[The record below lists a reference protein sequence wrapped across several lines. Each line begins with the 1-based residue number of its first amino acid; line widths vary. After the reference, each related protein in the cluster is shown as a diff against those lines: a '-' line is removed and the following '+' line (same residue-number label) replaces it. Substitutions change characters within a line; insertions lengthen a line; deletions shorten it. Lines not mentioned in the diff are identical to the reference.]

1 MVLGGPNLPQPP
13 ALRFRERVAAL
24 GGLRIDEILFHD
36 AEGCRRSLQQVKAF
50 ADETPQLTE
59 TDLAAVESQVARG
72 FVAHARMHLSRLLRE
87 DRDAALRLL
96 DEFDR
101 APRLDTLP
109 ALLDAI
115 EGINFAQRNPVESLR
130 TSLTAAFAAQPEV
143 AQRLALLAGRWLTGG
158 MPRHRPAGS
167 AVLVGAYG
175 SGRSRVVEGFLKV
188 LQAQGLAGE
197 ETHEEIDLRAYAT
210 SDNGPQR
217 LVERL
222 ASMSQRSGRRVY
234 AFDAVDLA
242 PPAVKDVLQS
252 LAATGSANAGGNAA
266 SLDGRFLFFMI
277 ARDPAGTLGNAFL
290 NEVQEVIT
298 LSAPTAAQVEEMV
311 AAEMA
316 RFAGDF
322 AVHAGVR
329 LEIDAAVSASLVP
342 RVIERGGFGHSVPAI
357 VEERLRL
364 PVADLRTQGVMR
376 DGSARLVVEDGA
388 LVLVQ
393 GRERMVLP
401 ERGRGAI
408 AAAPLDLE
416 AEIAKLVGL
425 EPVKVMLRALRK
437 QLVADQRRRDAGLA
451 QRTGQTRHMLFL
463 GNPGTGKTT
472 VARLVARM
480 LRGLGVLREG
490 QLVEVTRADLV
501 ASYVGQTAPKTLEVV
516 QRALGGVLFI
526 DEAYALTRGDDP
538 FGKEAVDTLVREI
551 EDRRDDLVVILA
563 GYSKEMGEFL
573 QSNSG
578 LASRFPHRF
587 EFPDYTAAE
596 LARIALIEAKGR
608 GFAVDD
614 GVEARLAE
622 HFEGK
627 VVAGR
632 NDQGNGR
639 LARTVVEAA
648 IGRQSGRVADQPG
661 LAPEAMQRLLAED
674 FGVGADDAA
683 REAGAS
689 RDALAALDDIVGL
702 EAIKEFVR
710 DLAAEIKA
718 TERRR
723 ALGLPA
729 DASRSLH
736 MVFKG
741 NPGTGKT
748 TVARI
753 VGRLLKELKVLK
765 MGHVV
770 EVDRAGLVAGY
781 VGQTAL
787 KTQEKIREALGGL
800 LFVDEAYA
808 LADAGGGQGSFGR
821 EALDTLV
828 KGMEDHRDS
837 LVVVLAGY
845 SGDMERLLDVN
856 AGLRSRFPNVIEFA
870 DYSPAE
876 LLQIAERM
884 LAVRGLVASPEA
896 LARIR
901 AACAAAA
908 GDPAAGNG
916 RFVRNLLEA
925 AVRRQSRR
933 LLDVAEPT
941 RDDLVALEAID
952 IPEVSCRLT

>member
-1 MVLGGPNLPQPP
+1 MALGGPNLPQLP
-13 ALRFRERVAAL
+13 ALRLRERVAAL
-24 GGLRIDEILFHD
+24 GGLRIDQVLFHD
-36 AEGCRRSLQQVKAF
+36 AEGCRRSLQQVTAF
-50 ADETPQLTE
+50 ADETVHLTE
-59 TDLAAVESQVARG
+59 SELAAVESQVARG
-72 FVAHARMHLSRLLRE
+72 FVAHARMHLSVLLRGE
-87 DRDAALRLL
+87 RDAALRLL

-101 APRLDTLP
+101 APRLDALP

-115 EGINFAQRNPVESLR
+115 EGINFAQRDPVETLR
-130 TSLTAAFAAQPEV
+130 AALAAAFAGQPEV
-143 AQRLALLAGRWLTGG
+143 AQRLTLLAGRWLTGG
-158 MPRHRPAGS
+158 MPRDRPAGS

-175 SGRSRVVEGFLKV
+175 SGRSRVVQDFLKV
-188 LQAQGLAGE
+188 LQAQRLAGDE
-197 ETHEEIDLRAYAT
+197 PHEEIDLRVYST
-210 SDNGPQR
+210 PDSGPRR

-222 ASMSQRSGRRVY
+222 ATLSQRSGRRVY
-234 AFDAVDLA
+234 AFDAVESA
-242 PPAVKDVLQS
+242 PPALREILQS
-252 LAATGSANAGGNAA
+252 LAASGSASVGGNTA
-266 SLDGRFLFFMI
+266 SLDSRFLFFMLT
-277 ARDPAGTLGNAFL
+277 RDPAGTLGNAFL
-290 NEVQEVIT
+290 NAVQEVIT
-298 LSAPTAAQVEEMV
+298 LPAPTGMQVEAMV
-311 AAEMA
+311 AAEA
-316 RFAGDF
+316 ERFAADF

-329 LEIDAAVSASLVP
+329 LEVDAAVPAFLAP
-342 RVIERGGFGHSVPAI
+342 LVIERGGFGHSVPAV

-364 PVADLRTQGVMR
+364 PVADLRTQGAVR
-376 DGSARLVVEDGA
+376 GGRARITAEDGA
-388 LVLVQ
+388 LVLEQ
-393 GRERMVLP
+393 GRDRTPLP
-401 ERGRGAI
+401 VRARTAT
-408 AAAPLDLE
+408 APLDLE
-416 AEIAKLVGL
+416 AEIGKLVGL
-425 EPVKVMLRALRK
+425 EPVKDMLRALRK
-437 QLVADQRRRDAGLA
+437 QLVADRRRRDAGLE

-480 LRGLGVLREG
+480 LRDLGVLREG
-490 QLVEVTRADLV
+490 QLVEVARADLV
-501 ASYVGQTAPKTLEVV
+501 ASYVGQTAPKTLAVV

-526 DEAYALTRGDDP
+526 DEAYALTRGGDP

-563 GYSKEMGEFL
+563 GYTKEMGEFL

-578 LASRFPHRF
+578 LGSRFPNRF
-587 EFPDYTAAE
+587 EFPDYSAAE
-596 LARIALIEAKGR
+596 LARIALIESKGR
-608 GFAVDD
+608 GFAVAD
-614 GVEARLAE
+614 GVEVRLAA
-622 HFEGK
+622 HLEGK

-648 IGRQSGRVADQPG
+648 IVRQSGRVADQPT
-661 LAPEAMQRLLAED
+661 LPREAMQTLLAED
-674 FGVGADDAA
+674 FGLGDADMA
-683 REAGAS
+683 RGEDAS
-689 RDALAALDDIVGL
+689 RDALATLDDIVGL

-770 EVDRAGLVAGY
+770 EVDRAGLVAGF

-808 LADAGGGQGSFGR
+808 LADVGVGQGSFGR

-837 LVVVLAGY
+837 LIVVLAGY

-884 LAVRGLVASPEA
+884 LAQRGLVAAPQAMQRIAA
-896 LARIR
+896 L
-901 AACAAAA
+901 CAAAA

-933 LLDVAEPT
+933 LLQVAEPT
-941 RDDLVALEAID
+941 REDLMALEAID
-952 IPEVSCRLT
+952 IPEAGHAG

>member
-1 MVLGGPNLPQPP
+1 MVLGGPNLPQLP

-24 GGLRIDEILFHD
+24 GGLRIDQILFHD

-50 ADETPQLTE
+50 ADETLHLTE
-59 TDLAAVESQVARG
+59 TELAAVETQVVRG
-72 FVAHARMHLSRLLRE
+72 FVAHARSHLYSLLRE
-87 DRDAALRLL
+87 GRDTALRLL

-101 APRLDTLP
+101 SPRLDALP

-115 EGINFAQRNPVESLR
+115 EGINFAQRDPVERSRAALA
-130 TSLTAAFAAQPEV
+130 AAFAEQPDV

-167 AVLVGAYG
+167 TVLVGAYG
-175 SGRSRVVEGFLKV
+175 SGRSKVVEDFLKV
-188 LQAQGLAGE
+188 LRAQQLAGDE
-197 ETHEEIDLRAYAT
+197 PHEEIDLRAYST
-210 SDNGPQR
+210 PDSGPRR

-222 ASMSQRSGRRVY
+222 ATLSQRSGRRVY
-234 AFDAVDLA
+234 AFDAVELA
-242 PPAVKDVLQS
+242 TPAVKDVLQS
-252 LAATGSANAGGNAA
+252 LAATGSANAGGNTA
-266 SLDGRFLFFMI
+266 SLDSRFLFFMI
-277 ARDPAGTLGNAFL
+277 TRDPAGTLGNAFL
-290 NEVQEVIT
+290 SAVQEVIT
-298 LSAPTAAQVEEMV
+298 LAAPTRAQVEAMV
-311 AAEMA
+311 VSQTAAFA
-316 RFAGDF
+316 RDF
-322 AVHAGVR
+322 AIHAGVR
-329 LEIDAAVSASLVP
+329 LEIDAAVDAHLAPLVL
-342 RVIERGGFGHSVPAI
+342 ERGGFGHAVPAV
-357 VEERLRL
+357 VEEQLRL
-364 PVADLRTQGVMR
+364 PVADLRTQGAFRGGRAQLTVQ
-376 DGSARLVVEDGA
+376 DGA
-388 LVLVQ
+388 LLLVQ
-393 GRERMVLP
+393 GRERIPLP
-401 ERGRGAI
+401 VRSRR
-408 AAAPLDLE
+408 AAAPLDFD
-416 AEIAKLVGL
+416 AELAALVGL
-425 EPVKVMLRALRK
+425 EPVKDMLRALRK
-437 QLVADQRRRDAGLA
+437 QLIADQRRRDAGLE

-472 VARLVARM
+472 VARVVARM
-480 LRGLGVLREG
+480 LRELGVLREG

-516 QRALGGVLFI
+516 KRALGGVLFI
-526 DEAYALTRGDDP
+526 DEAYALTRGEDP

-551 EDRRDDLVVILA
+551 ENHRDDLVVILA
-563 GYSKEMGEFL
+563 GYTKEMGEFL

-578 LASRFPHRF
+578 LGSRFPNRF
-587 EFPDYTAAE
+587 EFPDYSAAE
-596 LARIALIEAKGR
+596 LARIALIEAESR
-608 GFAVDD
+608 GFSVVE
-614 GVEARLAE
+614 GVEARLASF
-622 HFEGK
+622 FEGK

-648 IGRQSGRVADQPG
+648 IGRQSGRVADQPE
-661 LAPEAMQRLLAED
+661 LPREAMQTLFAED
-674 FGVGADDAA
+674 FGVGDADSA
-683 REAGAS
+683 RSDGAS

-753 VGRLLKELKVLK
+753 VGQLLKELRVLK

-770 EVDRAGLVAGY
+770 EVDRAGLVAGF

-808 LADAGGGQGSFGR
+808 LADADGGQGSFGR

-837 LVVVLAGY
+837 LIVVLAGY

-870 DYSPAE
+870 DYSPVE
-876 LLQIAERM
+876 LQQIAERM
-884 LAVRGLVASPEA
+884 LGQRGLVASPEA
-896 LARIR
+896 LSRI
-901 AACAAAA
+901 AALCSLVA
-908 GDPAAGNG
+908 GDLAAGNG

-933 LLDVAEPT
+933 LSRIAEPT
-941 RDDLVALEAID
+941 REDLIALEAVD
-952 IPEVSCRLT
+952 IPEAGHAG

>member
-1 MVLGGPNLPQPP
+1 MVLGGPHLPQSP
-13 ALRFRERVAAL
+13 ALRFRERVGAL

-50 ADETPQLTE
+50 ADETSQLTE
-59 TDLAAVESQVARG
+59 TELAAVESQVARG
-72 FVAHARMHLSRLLRE
+72 FVAHARIHLSSLLRE
-87 DRDAALRLL
+87 DRDGALRLL
-96 DEFDR
+96 DEFAR
-101 APRLDTLP
+101 APKLDALP

-115 EGINFAQRNPVESLR
+115 EGINFAQRDPVGSLR
-130 TSLTAAFAAQPEV
+130 ASLTAAFAAQPEV

-175 SGRSRVVEGFLKV
+175 TGRSRVVEDFVNVLKAER
-188 LQAQGLAGE
+188 LSGE
-197 ETHEEIDLRAYAT
+197 EPHEEIDLSAYAAP
-210 SDNGPQR
+210 DGGAPG

-222 ASMSQRSGRRVY
+222 ATLAQRSGRRVY
-234 AFDAVDLA
+234 AFDRVESA
-242 PPAVKDVLQS
+242 PPSVKDVLRS
-252 LAATGSANAGGNAA
+252 LAATGSASAGGHTA
-266 SLDGRFLFFMI
+266 SLDSRFLFFMVT
-277 ARDPAGTLGNAFL
+277 RDPAGTLGNAFL
-290 NEVQEVIT
+290 NAVQEVIV
-298 LSAPTAAQVEEMV
+298 LPAPTVAQLEAMV
-311 AAEMA
+311 AAEAA
-316 RFAGDF
+316 RFARDF
-322 AVHAGVR
+322 EVHAGVR

-342 RVIERGGFGHSVPAI
+342 LVIERGGFGHSVPAI

-364 PVADLRTQGVMR
+364 PVADLRTQGALR
-376 DGSARLVVEDGA
+376 DGRVRIAVEDGT
-388 LVLVQ
+388 LVSVQ
-393 GRERMVLP
+393 GRERTVLP
-401 ERGRGAI
+401 DRARGAG

-416 AEIAKLVGL
+416 AEIGELVGL
-425 EPVKVMLRALRK
+425 EPVKDMLRALRK
-437 QLVADQRRRDAGLA
+437 QLVADQRRRDAGLE

-480 LRGLGVLREG
+480 LRELGVLREG
-490 QLVEVTRADLV
+490 QLVEATRADLV
-501 ASYVGQTAPKTLEVV
+501 AEYVGHTAPKTLEVV
-516 QRALGGVLFI
+516 RRAIGGVLFI
-526 DEAYALTRGDDP
+526 DEAYALTRGDDA

-578 LASRFPHRF
+578 LSSRFPYRF

-596 LARIALIEAKGR
+596 LARIALLEAKGR
-608 GFAVDD
+608 GFTVAE
-614 GVEARLAE
+614 GVEPRLAE

-648 IGRQSGRVADQPG
+648 ISRQSGRVADQPD
-661 LAPEAMQRLLAED
+661 LAPEAMQLLLAED
-674 FGVGADDAA
+674 FGVGAVDAA
-683 REAGAS
+683 REAGAG
-689 RDALAALDDIVGL
+689 RDALVALDDIVGL

-753 VGRLLKELKVLK
+753 VGQLLKELKVLK
-765 MGHVV
+765 LGHVV

-808 LADAGGGQGSFGR
+808 LADADGGQGAFGR

-837 LVVVLAGY
+837 LIVVLAGY

-884 LAVRGLVASPEA
+884 LAARGLRASPEA
-896 LARIR
+896 LVRIR

-933 LLDVAEPT
+933 LLKVAEPT

-952 IPEVSCRLT
+952 IPEAGHAG